1 MTFSADKLYSLWE
14 KVSKTFELLNIKFE
28 KLFYISSSSSM
39 QLQNYGEVDTF
50 DFQNVNFQ
58 LIMKSLLNL
67 NTIRENEENIIELW
81 KFCTFF

>member
-1 MTFSADKLYSLWE
+1 MTFSADKLYRLWE
-14 KVSKTFELLNIKFE
+14 KVSKTFESLNIKFE

-81 KFCTFF
+81 KFFTFF